1 MKVYLA
7 FKVFDLRFIKGL
19 RKMDDLKIIDGE
31 LYYRSSNGDLEKVD
45 IDRTKACVSC
55 DRIYIKKFSCDRFYP
70 MKSDKI
76 KKQYEDYKINYPEA
90 FC

>member
-1 MKVYLA
+1 
-7 FKVFDLRFIKGL
+7 
-19 RKMDDLKIIDGE
+19 MDDLEIIDGE
-31 LYYRSSNGDLEKVD
+31 LYCKSSNGDLEKVD
-45 IDRTKACVSC
+45 LDRTKACISC